1 MVGDG
6 RSLAL
11 GRLVRRLTHPTCGRT
26 LDAPYAAIRRRLRP
40 MAPTGWHLRDLTD
53 ADLEEAVALDAASS
67 CVDQQ
72 PLFGLSEVVASLVA
86 GHPAVAAEADGHLV
100 GTAIGRMEHDRGWIL
115 RITLHPQWRERG
127 MGSALLAALEQ
138 RLVLAG
144 ARRLTC
150 ALPDG
155 ETGSQALRNSGFV
168 ERGDI
173 TWFDKHEHVRPEDVD
188 AATALGGSVPPANLW
203 QQVQGMTAEK
213 DLIERRIVLPLSQPS
228 LAEEHGVREPRA
240 VMLFGPPGT
249 GKTTFARA
257 VASRLGWPFVE
268 LFPARLAGSSAGLA
282 GGLSE
287 AFATLAK
294 MERVLVFIDEVEE
307 IASSREAAG
316 SDVGVVNELLKA
328 VVSFRER
335 PHRVLVCATNS
346 ISSLDGA
353 FLRHGRFDYVLPI
366 GPPDAQAREAMWR
379 RSAEQAGADDVD
391 VAALVGASDGFTP
404 ADIGFS
410 AQQVAQSTFEATL
423 AGGVRVRGT
432 TQDYLAAIR
441 QTRPT
446 LAAGDV
452 ERFAQDI
459 TAYQRS

>member
-1 MVGDG
+1 MG
-6 RSLAL
+6 A
-11 GRLVRRLTHPTCGRT
+11 
-26 LDAPYAAIRRRLRP
+26 
-40 MAPTGWHLRDLTD
+40 TGWHLRDLTD

-67 CVDQQ
+67 SVGQQ
-72 PLFGLSEVVASLVA
+72 PLFGLSEVVAALVA
-86 GHPAVAAEADGHLV
+86 GQPAVAAEADRHLV
-100 GTAIGRMEHDRGWIL
+100 GIAIGRLENDRGWVL
-115 RITLHPQWRERG
+115 RITLHPQWRGRG
-127 MGSALLAALEQ
+127 LGSAMLAALEQ

-168 ERGDI
+168 ERRDI
-173 TWFDKHEHVRPEDVD
+173 TWFDKHEHVRPEDVES
-188 AATALGGSVPPANLW
+188 ATALGGSVPPANLW

-268 LFPARLAGSSAGLA
+268 LFPARLAGSTAGLA

-287 AFATLAK
+287 AFSTLAR

-307 IASSREAAG
+307 IASSRDAAG
-316 SDVGVVNELLKA
+316 SDVGVVNELLKS
-328 VVSFRER
+328 VVAFRER

-366 GPPDAQAREAMWR
+366 GPPDAEARAAMWR
-379 RSAEQAGADDVD
+379 RASEQAGAGDVD
-391 VAALVGASDGFTP
+391 VAALVSSSDGFTP
-404 ADIGFS
+404 ADIGFA
-410 AQQVAQSTFEATL
+410 AQQVAQATFEATL
-423 AGGVRVRGT
+423 AGGARVRAT
-432 TQDYLAAIR
+432 TRDYLGAIA

-446 LAAGDV
+446 LTMQDV
-452 ERFAQDI
+452 ASFTQDI
-459 TAYQRS
+459 AYYQRS